1 MKHCKFT
8 IFIILFV
15 PIISFGSKIDELKKK
30 LETEL
35 SDTSKCNTLINLSNA
50 HISKST
56 NDALLYVEEALQLS
70 EKIHNKK
77 YQAEALNT
85 KGIIKKKMGKYDE
98 AIKLYKQSYSIFKDL
113 NDQKSMA
120 TVLNR
125 LGVANKNLGNLEVAL
140 DYYAQAKE
148 KCLLTNDTNTLL
160 SIYNNIGIVYKHL
173 GEYEKALSNYFE
185 CLKLNE
191 KYGDADDI
199 ANVKN
204 NIAVIYRA
212 SGQSDKAFELYNEV
226 LEIHKANNNIEGQ
239 ARSLGYIANAYSD
252 LKKDYVKSNEYNF
265 KALELAKQ
273 YGNESLIANILANTG
288 SNFNGLKDY
297 KTAIEYFEKAL
308 NIYENSSNDYA
319 SAYVLFQLSIANREL
334 NNLNKAK
341 EYAEKG
347 YEIVKE
353 YSDYSM
359 LRDAHKC
366 LHTVYEAMKK
376 YDLAYYH
383 LNELHKMEMKQN
395 TEEKNKLVAE
405 QQAIY
410 ESYKKEQEIEVLQK
424 EKALSE
430 AELNKKKIT
439 IYAFIAGFALFLIL
453 IVVVIKNNREKSK
466 TLTILE
472 ESNTKIVLQ
481 KNIIEQKNKDITDSI
496 LYAKRIQS
504 AMLNRN
510 ENFAKKF
517 KEFFV
522 LYLPKDIVSGDFYWL
537 NENNDS
543 LFFSVADCT
552 GHGVPGAFMSII
564 GYNSLNAALE
574 KNISSPSKIL
584 HFLDERVKNALTSSN
599 NEAVKDGMDIAIC
612 KLNKHNNEL
621 TFGGAINSA
630 ITVYENEINVLKG
643 SKKYIGNGLS
653 EVGEM
658 NFEEKNVKLRDREM
672 VYLASDGFADQFGGE
687 KGKKLKTANYKKI
700 LLDIYKKP
708 LAEQREIL
716 LKEFQAWK
724 KDYEQID
731 DICVLGIRV

>member
-1 MKHCKFT
+1 ML
-8 IFIILFV
+8 FIQAVAFAGKV
-15 PIISFGSKIDELKKK
+15 DELKKE

-35 SDTSKCNTLINLSNA
+35 SDAERCSVLVKLSNGL
-50 HISKST
+50 ISKST
-56 NDALLYVEEALQLS
+56 NDALLYAEEALELS
-70 EKIHNKK
+70 KKINHKG
-77 YQAEALNT
+77 YQADALNT
-85 KGIIKKKMGKYDE
+85 KGIIMKKMGKYDD
-98 AIKLYKQSYSIFKDL
+98 AIKLYKQSYSIYKDL

-120 TVLNR
+120 IVLNR
-125 LGVANKNLGNLEVAL
+125 LGVSNKNLGNFEVAL

-160 SIYNNIGIVYKHL
+160 SIYNNVGIVYKHL

-212 SGQSDKAFELYNEV
+212 LGQADKAFELYNEV
-226 LEIHKANNNIEGQ
+226 LKLYENNNNIEGQ
-239 ARSLGYIANAYSD
+239 ARSLSYIANAYSD

-273 YGNESLIANILANTG
+273 YGNESLIANILTNTG
-288 SNFNGLKDY
+288 SNYSGLKDY
-297 KTAIEYFEKAL
+297 KTAIEYFEKGL
-308 NIYENSSNDYA
+308 SVYDKSSNDYA

-334 NNLNKAK
+334 NNLSKAR

-353 YSDYSM
+353 TSDYSM
-359 LRDAHKC
+359 IRDAHKC
-366 LHTVYEAMKK
+366 LHVVYSAMNK
-376 YDLAYYH
+376 YDLAYLH

-395 TEEKNKLVAE
+395 SEEKNKLLAE

-410 ESYKKEQEIEVLQK
+410 ESYKKQQEIEVLQK

-439 IYAFIAGFALFLIL
+439 IYAFVGGLVLFLIL
-453 IVVVIKNNREKSK
+453 IIVVIKNNRDKSK
-466 TLTILE
+466 TLEVLE
-472 ESNTKIVLQ
+472 ESNTKIILQ

-522 LYLPKDIVSGDFYWL
+522 LYIPKDIVSGDFYWL
-537 NENNDS
+537 NENENS

-584 HFLDERVKNALTSSN
+584 EFLDERVKNALTSSH
-599 NEAVKDGMDIAIC
+599 NEEVKDGMDIAIC
-612 KLNKHNNEL
+612 KLSKNANEL
-621 TFGGAINSA
+621 VFGGAINSA
-630 ITVYENEINVLKG
+630 ITVFEDDIQVLKG
-643 SKKYIGNGLS
+643 SKKYIGNGLTDINT
-653 EVGEM
+653 
-658 NFEEKNVKLRDREM
+658 NFEEQKVSLREGEM
-672 VYLASDGFADQFGGE
+672 IYLASDGFADQFGGE

-708 LAEQREIL
+708 LNEQKEIL
-716 LKEFQAWK
+716 LTEFEKWK
-724 KDYEQID
+724 KGYEQID
-731 DICVLGIRV
+731 DICVMGIRV

>member
-1 MKHCKFT
+1 M
-8 IFIILFV
+8 IFIQ
-15 PIISFGSKIDELKKK
+15 SFAFADKIDNLKKE

-35 SDTSKCNTLINLSNA
+35 SDSSKCRVLIKLSNA
-50 HISKST
+50 YISKST
-56 NDALLYVEEALQLS
+56 NDALIYAEEALQLS
-70 EKIHNKK
+70 EKTNHKQYK
-77 YQAEALNT
+77 ADALNT
-85 KGIIKKKMGKYDE
+85 KGIIMKKMGKYDD
-98 AIKLYKQSYSIFKDL
+98 AIKLYKEAYVIYKDL
-113 NDQKSMA
+113 NEQKSMA
-120 TVLNR
+120 IVLNR
-125 LGVANKNLGNLEVAL
+125 LGVANKNLGNFEVAL

-148 KCLLTNDTNTLL
+148 KCLLTKDTNTLL
-160 SIYNNIGIVYKHL
+160 SIYNNVGIVYKHL

-191 KYGDADDI
+191 KHGDADDI

-204 NIAVIYRA
+204 NIAIIYRA
-212 SGQSDKAFELYNEV
+212 SGQADKAFEIYNEV

-239 ARSLGYIANAYSD
+239 ARSLSYIANAYSD
-252 LKKDYVKSNEYNF
+252 LKKDYIKSNEYNF
-265 KALELAKQ
+265 QALELAKQ
-273 YGNESLIANILANTG
+273 YGNKSLIANILANTG
-288 SNFNGLKDY
+288 SNYSGLKDY
-297 KTAIEYFEKAL
+297 KTALEYFEKAL
-308 NIYENSSNDYA
+308 SIYENSSNDYA
-319 SAYVLFQLSIANREL
+319 SAYVMFQLSIANREL
-334 NNLNKAK
+334 GNLNKALM
-341 EYAEKG
+341 YAEKG
-347 YEIVKE
+347 YKITQET
-353 YSDYSM
+353 SDYSS

-366 LHTVYEAMKK
+366 LHMVYSAMNN
-376 YDLAYYH
+376 YDLAYFH
-383 LNELHKMEMKQN
+383 LNELHKMEMEQN
-395 TEEKNKLVAE
+395 NEEKNKLLAE

-410 ESYKKEQEIEVLQK
+410 ESYKKQQEIEVLQK

-439 IYAFIAGFALFLIL
+439 IYAFVGGLILFLIL
-453 IVVVIKNNREKSK
+453 IIVVIKNSREKSK
-466 TLTILE
+466 TLQVLE
-472 ESNTKIVLQ
+472 ESNAKIILQ

-537 NENNDS
+537 NENSDS

-584 HFLDERVKNALTSSN
+584 QFLDERVKNALTSSH
-599 NEAVKDGMDIAIC
+599 NEEVKDGMDIAIC
-612 KLNKHNNEL
+612 KLSKNKNEL

-630 ITVYENEINVLKG
+630 ITVHEDNIKVLKG

-653 EVGEM
+653 NSEI
-658 NFEEKNVKLRDREM
+658 NFEEQQISLKGGEM
-672 VYLASDGFADQFGGE
+672 IYLASDGFADQFGGE

-708 LAEQREIL
+708 LSEQKEIL
-716 LKEFQAWK
+716 LTEFEKWK
-724 KDYEQID
+724 KGYEQID
-731 DICVLGIRV
+731 DICVMGIRV